1 MADDPLEEAKL
12 GIQLVRRALD
22 NSKDDPH
29 TLALAGWVLATIA
42 HDEAGVCG
50 VHDGQLGTWGATSAL
65 APQHLHITC
74 VSNHFNGTES
84 GNSSTSRMRV
94 VAQARQNTSKERA
107 FLALI
112 SPSVSAGSGHLDVRA
127 LFMQEC

>member
-1 MADDPLEEAKL
+1 VSILDRCLQSLAADDALEEAKL
-12 GIQLVRRALD
+12 GIQLARRALD

-29 TLALAGWVLATIA
+29 TLALASWVLATIGR
-42 HDEAGVCG
+42 DEAGVCG
-50 VHDGQLGTWGATSAL
+50 DHDGQLGTRGATSAL
-65 APQHLHITC
+65 PPQRLQITC
-74 VSNHFNGTES
+74 ASNHFNGTES

-112 SPSVSAGSGHLDVRA
+112 SPSVSGGS
-127 LFMQEC
+127 